1 MDGSR
6 PEPDKRTAMDHLAE
20 EQMAELERRIDE
32 GLTENA
38 RADDAAFRFL
48 GRLAWLAVPAAIAFL
63 ARLLHK

>member
-1 MDGSR
+1 
-6 PEPDKRTAMDHLAE
+6 MDHLAE